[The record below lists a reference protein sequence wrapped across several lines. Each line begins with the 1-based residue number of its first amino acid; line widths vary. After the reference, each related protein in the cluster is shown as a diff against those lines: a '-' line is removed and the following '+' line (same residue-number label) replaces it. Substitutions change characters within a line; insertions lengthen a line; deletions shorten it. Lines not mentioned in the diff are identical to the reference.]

1 MNNKT
6 LAVINLLCIVFPMAL
21 GVVEAVTNKPINPL
35 IISSAG
41 LFMIIFG
48 IWTSVRLIKQPD
60 GMV

>member
-6 LAVINLLCIVFPMAL
+6 LAVINLLCIFFPMVL
-21 GVVEAVTNKPINPL
+21 GVLEAVTNEPSNTL
-35 IISSAG
+35 VVSSAG
-41 LFMIIFG
+41 LFMIVFG

>member
-6 LAVINLLCIVFPMAL
+6 LAVINLLCIVFPMVL
-21 GVVEAVTNKPINPL
+21 GVVEAVTNKPINQL

-48 IWTSVRLIKQPD
+48 IWASVRLIKQPD
-60 GMV
+60 GLV

>member
-6 LAVINLLCIVFPMAL
+6 LAVINLLCIAFPMVL
-21 GVVEAVTNKPINPL
+21 GVLEAVTNKPTNQL

-60 GMV
+60 GLV